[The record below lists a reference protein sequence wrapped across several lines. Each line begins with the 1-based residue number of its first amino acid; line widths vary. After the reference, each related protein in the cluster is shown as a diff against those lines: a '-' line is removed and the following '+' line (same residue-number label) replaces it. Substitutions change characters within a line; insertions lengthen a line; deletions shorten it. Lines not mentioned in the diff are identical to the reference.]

1 MKDVRTE
8 TEVPVCIAEKGVKL
22 AKGRVGTFVAPS
34 EPFVLELYLVE
45 LTLMERSPKPVDSA
59 AIYVPLVLVPSS
71 VNLVEIP
78 RGDPSHT
85 SGWLLANELG
95 KEHIFE

>member
-45 LTLMERSPKPVDSA
+45 LTLMESVAKSVDTATVDVS
-59 AIYVPLVLVPSS
+59 LVLVPSP
-71 VNLVEIP
+71 VYLVKV
-78 RGDPSHT
+78 
-85 SGWLLANELG
+85 A
-95 KEHIFE
+95 